1 MRKTSCWWYFWK
13 EEIKCSRAALNA
25 GFCVFSQNCFK
36 NGFPMLSLSQCA
48 AMWNREVCITF
59 MMSIWMHLDPWMS
72 SLWPPQ
78 HLTQCDVGR
87 NPITSLAGV
96 FSPCSAW
103 RLSRAS
109 MQPGDRL
116 PPSHDLARPPLLLL
130 TDFIY
135 FLLFSS
141 PGHRHPLLPW
151 FQLKQELVWGCR
163 VMFVHFKHPFS
174 RLPLFNVPVCHPTSF
189 LM

>member
-1 MRKTSCWWYFWK
+1 MFKS
-13 EEIKCSRAALNA
+13 
-25 GFCVFSQNCFK
+25 CFK
-36 NGFPMLSLSQCA
+36 NGFPVLSWGHCA

-78 HLTQCDVGR
+78 RLTQWDVGR
-87 NPITSLAGV
+87 CPITSLAGV

-103 RLSRAS
+103 RHVSHVQACS
-109 MQPGDRL
+109 PVTVSL
-116 PPSHDLARPPLLLL
+116 PRMICLVHLLLL

-163 VMFVHFKHPFS
+163 VMFVLHHFKHPFS
-174 RLPLFNVPVCHPTSF
+174 HSPLFNVPVCRPTSF